1 MKKILLTAF
10 EPFGSL
16 NSNSSLAV
24 LNEISDSES
33 LIKKV
38 LPVSYKKC
46 EIIIK
51 EMLLNYKPDVLLLMG
66 QAQNRTK
73 IALEQIAI
81 NIINSPTY
89 DNDGNCYLNKRIV
102 EEESDGS
109 FNTIDAINIVSSLE
123 SKYPLYLSYSAGT
136 YVCNFSFFIALNLVK
151 KMNLTTKV
159 GFIHFPLYK
168 NQTDDSMNCIDID
181 VMSETLE
188 KVLEEI
194 KKAPF

>member
-24 LNEISDSES
+24 LNKISDSES
-33 LIKKV
+33 LIKKI

-168 NQTDDSMNCIDID
+168 GQTDDSMNCIDLD